1 MFSAIGLTW
10 LKACKGKPS
19 AAKIIEEA
27 IGGTLPEKTP
37 DGCKGSL
44 KGKETGLL
52 AHAAAKKVRAHAR
65 GKGDSSDSED
75 EDGAVIQKGHELFH
89 AYLDR
94 RISPA
99 AQLAQ
104 AKKMMQGQHKEH
116 SAKMQKV
123 HETHH
128 QREEAGLQERRQLLL
143 RHAKAQQE
151 HREHEEALKA
161 THRELESSVQRWE
174 DEFGKGAYDY
184 LKQERKLQLVEEE
197 KRKIRIELKVTR
209 RYLEEQ
215 EKRRKEEL
223 AASLLEM
230 QETNREVEQEKEA
243 QIRADSKRRLDE
255 IETKLE
261 RKEKECEE
269 LSDEKDDLHDLSKYS
284 GLQNDI
290 LQSKND
296 AFFLVGIC
304 VAEFA
309 SEAELAEV
317 GKATLSK
324 LRIQARGETQ
334 TARGVMRETVRAFLE
349 NPAVKL
355 AHLKYIAASLTLGS
369 QDSAL
374 AYIGLIMGQK
384 FEDK

>member
-1 MFSAIGLTW
+1 MFSAIGLSW
-10 LKACKGKPS
+10 LKGRPS

-104 AKKMMQGQHKEH
+104 AKKMMQGQRKEH

-128 QREEAGLQERRQLLL
+128 QREEAGLQERRQLVL
-143 RHAKAQQE
+143 RHEKAQQE

-184 LKQERKLQLVEEE
+184 
-197 KRKIRIELKVTR
+197 
-209 RYLEEQ
+209 
-215 EKRRKEEL
+215 
-223 AASLLEM
+223 
-230 QETNREVEQEKEA
+230 
-243 QIRADSKRRLDE
+243 
-255 IETKLE
+255 
-261 RKEKECEE
+261 
-269 LSDEKDDLHDLSKYS
+269 
-284 GLQNDI
+284 
-290 LQSKND
+290 
-296 AFFLVGIC
+296 
-304 VAEFA
+304 
-309 SEAELAEV
+309 
-317 GKATLSK
+317 
-324 LRIQARGETQ
+324 
-334 TARGVMRETVRAFLE
+334 
-349 NPAVKL
+349 
-355 AHLKYIAASLTLGS
+355 
-369 QDSAL
+369 
-374 AYIGLIMGQK
+374 
-384 FEDK
+384 